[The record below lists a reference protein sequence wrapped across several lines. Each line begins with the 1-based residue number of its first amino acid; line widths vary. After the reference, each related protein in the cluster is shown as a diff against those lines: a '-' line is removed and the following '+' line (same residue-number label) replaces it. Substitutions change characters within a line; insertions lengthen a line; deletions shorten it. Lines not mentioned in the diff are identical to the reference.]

1 MKKLWKSVKSWQSYH
16 HEFGVLL
23 FWDIV
28 YIVIHN
34 NMVLNF
40 LQQLMQIFTD
50 FRPISHSILQVMQDR
65 AIVTI
70 EGE

>member
-1 MKKLWKSVKSWQSYH
+1 MSLVYY
-16 HEFGVLL
+16 
-23 FWDIV
+23 IV

-34 NMVLNF
+34 NVVLNF

-65 AIVTI
+65 AIVTM